1 MITVAMVF
9 FAFTTLLGNCFYCD
23 NLLIYIHKKT
33 AGKSFYERLQTG
45 IGTCNLSGRW
55 NGDVSFMGSFR
66 CTDGVMAL
74 INIPVI
80 LILSEIAFKAVQ
92 DYEAQLKKGIN
103 PVLKAQTSGLVK
115 KQISGDRFNK
125 S

>member
-1 MITVAMVF
+1 MACDSY
-9 FAFTTLLGNCFYCD
+9 CFQQAV
-23 NLLIYIHKKT
+23 NRKRRAIGIV
-33 AGKSFYERLQTG
+33 SERLQTG
-45 IGTCNLSGRW
+45 IGTCNLSGSR
-55 NGDVSFMGSFR
+55 NGDVSFVGSFR

-80 LILSEIAFKAVQ
+80 LILSELAFKAVQ